1 MATVYSPAIATY
13 KVLADITLTASAT
26 EVIMTG
32 FGSSY
37 RDLILVIEGNGTA
50 GGDRLHTMYFNGDFT
65 NANYDNVRI
74 LADNNGSGADV
85 TDSPRIG
92 NIHASTRIMCQV
104 NIYDYSVT
112 DKFKTFIARSDMAG
126 DRLYFDNNS
135 WNNTDAIQS
144 ITVRP
149 DAGSSYAS
157 GMSFKLFGV
166 EA

>member
-1 MATVYSPAIATY
+1 MPTSTYVALATT
-13 KVLADITLTASAT
+13 TLGASAT
-26 EVIMTG
+26 DVTFSSIPA
-32 FGSSY
+32 SY
-37 RDLILVIEGNGTA
+37 RDLILVIEGNGTT

-74 LADNNGSGADV
+74 YATSGGFGSD
-85 TDSPRIG
+85 TTNSPRIG

-104 NIYDYSVT
+104 GIYDYSAT
-112 DKFKTFIARSDMAG
+112 DKFKTFIARADMAG
-126 DRLYFDNNS
+126 DRLFADANS
-135 WNNTDAIQS
+135 WNNTGAITS

-157 GMSFKLFGV
+157 GMTFSLYGI